1 MITDAEEYD
10 RLWAALILA
19 SPMVLIGL
27 AMLVVAVVWPGR
39 RTRK

>member
-1 MITDAEEYD
+1 MINDIDEYD

-27 AMLVVAVVWPGR
+27 AMLVVAVAWPGKR
-39 RTRK
+39 RR